1 MNKAKAMLDA
11 LMGPSRDVQKKD
23 KPNDEFKDRNVC
35 KLYLVG
41 CCPDAILGKK
51 LEAIRQSPASFSIS
65 PGVIFDKA
73 SVLNPKGCEKLHS
86 QGLRTQFAE
95 HPETAKYRRQYEEE
109 LQRFIREIIIEA
121 ESKSS
126 HEKRKR
132 EALGNIPD
140 TEKLCDVCGLRYKLQ
155 RKEYGIEV
163 QDHHDETEFHIAMGK
178 MRKRL
183 EDLNE
188 KQKGWEAEDAK
199 KDDAKK
205 ERYAA
210 EDAKKEED
218 KKAKDDKRREKNDKP
233 GDEKNDKSPKDDEKN
248 DKSGD
253 KKEKSGEGRDRSR
266 SKDRGGG
273 DRGRG
278 SGGDRGGSKD
288 RGERSKRSGS
298 RREDSA
304 RGGDDR
310 VRGSRGGSGGDDR
323 GRGSRDD
330 SRDRG
335 RGKDDRSR
343 GHGDRDRRR

>member
-11 LMGPSRDVQKKD
+11 LMGPSRDISKKD
-23 KPNDEFKDRNVC
+23 KPNDEFKDKNVC
-35 KLYLVG
+35 KYYLVG

-51 LEAIRQSPASFSIS
+51 LEAIRQSPASYNIS

-95 HPETAKYRRQYEEE
+95 HPDHAKYRRQYEED
-109 LQRFIREIIIEA
+109 LLKFIREIIIEA
-121 ESKSS
+121 ESKAS

-132 EALGNIPD
+132 EALGNTPD

-163 QDHHDETEFHIAMGK
+163 QDHHDESEFHIAMAK

-183 EDLNE
+183 EDLSQ
-188 KQKGWEAEDAK
+188 KQKQWE
-199 KDDAKK
+199 
-205 ERYAA
+205 A

-218 KKAKDDKRREKNDKP
+218 KKAKNENQK
-233 GDEKNDKSPKDDEKN
+233 KDDEKK
-248 DKSGD
+248 DKKEKSDDKPGD

-266 SKDRGGG
+266 SRDRGGG

-278 SGGDRGGSKD
+278 SKGDRDGSKD
-288 RGERSKRSGS
+288 CGQRSKRSGS
-298 RREDSA
+298 RRGDRKDRDSG
-304 RGGDDR
+304 GGDRRGDR
-310 VRGSRGGSGGDDR
+310 GDRGDQESSRGGDDR
-323 GRGSRDD
+323 GRGSRGGGGGDDRGRGRRDD

-335 RGKDDRSR
+335 RGKDERSG